1 MSTGK
6 IVLGVIAGLAA
17 GSLLGVLFAPDKG
30 STTRKK
36 IHRKGEDEIDALKDK
51 FNDFIDNITQK
62 FDKVKEE
69 VVDFAE
75 DAMNSVEDVEKEVKA
90 SKVK

>member
-1 MSTGK
+1 
-6 IVLGVIAGLAA
+6 
-17 GSLLGVLFAPDKG
+17 
-30 STTRKK
+30 
-36 IHRKGEDEIDALKDK
+36 LKDK

-62 FDKVKEE
+62 FDKVKDE